1 MAKKTEKKTKKKKA
15 VVAMPKPSGIEAV
28 KPAGIKAAEPGL
40 YTMAAPADQATPGDK
55 ILPPSE
61 PSDKNTQS
69 SPDDP
74 LDDELRVRE
83 DGAVYA
89 RVTKLCQNKRI
100 VIVSPF
106 NKDFRSGRMTIPSRG
121 AGNKLGQR
129 GRKLWVKP
137 VGPGAYEC
145 AGVAKRYG

>member
-1 MAKKTEKKTKKKKA
+1 MAKKKAKKTEKKKA
-15 VVAMPKPSGIEAV
+15 VAVMPKPSGIGPP
-28 KPAGIKAAEPGL
+28 KPAETSL
-40 YTMAAPADQATPGDK
+40 YTMAVPVDEAKPGDK
-55 ILPPSE
+55 ILTPPE
-61 PSDKNTQS
+61 PSDKDIQS
-69 SPDDP
+69 PPDDP
-74 LDDELRVRE
+74 PDDELRVRE

-106 NKDFRSGRMTIPSRG
+106 NKAFRSGRMTIPSRG